1 MSELKVAIGKKIRE
15 LREQRK
21 MTRELL
27 CEDETRLTVRQ
38 LARIGAGDSIPSLLT
53 LEFIAQQL
61 RIEMYQGKYKIL
73 VIFIMKIGNLEALT
87 SSIFWY
93 NKSYANTR
101 K

>member
-1 MSELKVAIGKKIRE
+1 MSELKIAIGKKIRE

-38 LARIGAGDSIPSLLT
+38 LARIEAGDSIPSLLT

-61 RIEMYQGKYKIL
+61 HIEMYQIIK
-73 VIFIMKIGNLEALT
+73 E
-87 SSIFWY
+87 SS
-93 NKSYANTR
+93 K
-101 K
+101 

>member
-38 LARIGAGDSIPSLLT
+38 LARIEAGNSIPSLLT

-61 RIEMYQGKYKIL
+61 HIEMYQIIK
-73 VIFIMKIGNLEALT
+73 EST
-87 SSIFWY
+87 
-93 NKSYANTR
+93 KS
-101 K
+101 

>member
-38 LARIGAGDSIPSLLT
+38 LARIEAGDSIPSLLT

-61 RIEMYQGKYKIL
+61 HIEMYQIIK
-73 VIFIMKIGNLEALT
+73 E
-87 SSIFWY
+87 SI
-93 NKSYANTR
+93 KS
-101 K
+101 

>member
-27 CEDETRLTVRQ
+27 CEDETSLTVRQ
-38 LARIGAGDSIPSLLT
+38 LARIEAGDSIPSLLT

-61 RIEMYQGKYKIL
+61 RIEMYQIIK
-73 VIFIMKIGNLEALT
+73 EST
-87 SSIFWY
+87 
-93 NKSYANTR
+93 KS
-101 K
+101 

>member
-1 MSELKVAIGKKIRE
+1 MSELRIAIGKKIRE

-38 LARIGAGDSIPSLLT
+38 LARIEAGDSIPSLLT

-61 RIEMYQGKYKIL
+61 HIEMYQIIK
-73 VIFIMKIGNLEALT
+73 E
-87 SSIFWY
+87 SS
-93 NKSYANTR
+93 K
-101 K
+101 

>member
-1 MSELKVAIGKKIRE
+1 MSELRIAIGKKIRE

-38 LARIGAGDSIPSLLT
+38 LARIEAGDSIPSLLT

-61 RIEMYQGKYKIL
+61 RIEMYQIIK
-73 VIFIMKIGNLEALT
+73 E
-87 SSIFWY
+87 SI
-93 NKSYANTR
+93 KS
-101 K
+101 

>member
-38 LARIGAGDSIPSLLT
+38 LARIEAGDSIPSLLT

-61 RIEMYQGKYKIL
+61 RIEMYQIL
-73 VIFIMKIGNLEALT
+73 KEST
-87 SSIFWY
+87 
-93 NKSYANTR
+93 KS
-101 K
+101 

>member
-1 MSELKVAIGKKIRE
+1 MSELRIAIGKKIRE

-38 LARIGAGDSIPSLLT
+38 LARIEAGDSIPSLLT

-61 RIEMYQGKYKIL
+61 HIEMYQIIKESTK
-73 VIFIMKIGNLEALT
+73 
-87 SSIFWY
+87 
-93 NKSYANTR
+93 R
-101 K
+101 

>member
-1 MSELKVAIGKKIRE
+1 MSELKVAIWKKIRE

-38 LARIGAGDSIPSLLT
+38 LARIEAGDSIPSLLT

-61 RIEMYQGKYKIL
+61 RIEMYQIIK
-73 VIFIMKIGNLEALT
+73 EST
-87 SSIFWY
+87 
-93 NKSYANTR
+93 KS
-101 K
+101 

>member
-21 MTRELL
+21 MKRELL

-38 LARIGAGDSIPSLLT
+38 LARIEAGDSIPSLLT

-61 RIEMYQGKYKIL
+61 RIEMYQIIK
-73 VIFIMKIGNLEALT
+73 EST
-87 SSIFWY
+87 
-93 NKSYANTR
+93 KS
-101 K
+101 

>member
-38 LARIGAGDSIPSLLT
+38 LARIEAGDSIPSLLT

-61 RIEMYQGKYKIL
+61 HIEMYQIIK
-73 VIFIMKIGNLEALT
+73 EST
-87 SSIFWY
+87 
-93 NKSYANTR
+93 KS
-101 K
+101 

>member
-1 MSELKVAIGKKIRE
+1 MSELRIAIRKKIRE

-38 LARIGAGDSIPSLLT
+38 LARIEAGDSIPSLLT

-61 RIEMYQGKYKIL
+61 RIEMYQIIK
-73 VIFIMKIGNLEALT
+73 E
-87 SSIFWY
+87 SS
-93 NKSYANTR
+93 K
-101 K
+101 

>member
-1 MSELKVAIGKKIRE
+1 MSELKVEIGKKIRE

-38 LARIGAGDSIPSLLT
+38 LARIEAGDSIPSLLT

-61 RIEMYQGKYKIL
+61 RIEMYQIIK
-73 VIFIMKIGNLEALT
+73 EST
-87 SSIFWY
+87 
-93 NKSYANTR
+93 KS
-101 K
+101 

>member
-38 LARIGAGDSIPSLLT
+38 LARIEAGDSIPSLLT

-61 RIEMYQGKYKIL
+61 HIEMYQTIK
-73 VIFIMKIGNLEALT
+73 EST
-87 SSIFWY
+87 
-93 NKSYANTR
+93 KS
-101 K
+101 

>member
-38 LARIGAGDSIPSLLT
+38 LARIEAGDSIPSLLT
-53 LEFIAQQL
+53 LEFIARQL
-61 RIEMYQGKYKIL
+61 RIEMYQIIK
-73 VIFIMKIGNLEALT
+73 EST
-87 SSIFWY
+87 
-93 NKSYANTR
+93 KS
-101 K
+101 

>member
-1 MSELKVAIGKKIRE
+1 MSELRIAIGKKIRE

-38 LARIGAGDSIPSLLT
+38 LARIEAGDSIPSLLT

-61 RIEMYQGKYKIL
+61 RSEMYQIIK
-73 VIFIMKIGNLEALT
+73 EST
-87 SSIFWY
+87 
-93 NKSYANTR
+93 KS
-101 K
+101 

>member
-1 MSELKVAIGKKIRE
+1 MDKCKKCYVRVKDSNWKKIRE

-38 LARIGAGDSIPSLLT
+38 LARIEAGDSIPSLLT

-61 RIEMYQGKYKIL
+61 RIEMYQIIK
-73 VIFIMKIGNLEALT
+73 EST
-87 SSIFWY
+87 
-93 NKSYANTR
+93 KS
-101 K
+101 

>member
-38 LARIGAGDSIPSLLT
+38 LARIEAGDSIPSLLT

-61 RIEMYQGKYKIL
+61 CIEMYQIIK
-73 VIFIMKIGNLEALT
+73 EST
-87 SSIFWY
+87 
-93 NKSYANTR
+93 KS
-101 K
+101 

>member
-1 MSELKVAIGKKIRE
+1 MSELRIAIGKKIRE

-38 LARIGAGDSIPSLLT
+38 LARIEAGDSIPSLLT

-61 RIEMYQGKYKIL
+61 RIEMYQIIK
-73 VIFIMKIGNLEALT
+73 E
-87 SSIFWY
+87 SS
-93 NKSYANTR
+93 K
-101 K
+101 

>member
-1 MSELKVAIGKKIRE
+1 MSELKVALGKKIRE

-38 LARIGAGDSIPSLLT
+38 LARIEAGDSIPSLLT

-61 RIEMYQGKYKIL
+61 RIEMYQIIK
-73 VIFIMKIGNLEALT
+73 EST
-87 SSIFWY
+87 
-93 NKSYANTR
+93 KS
-101 K
+101 

>member
-27 CEDETRLTVRQ
+27 CEDETRLTVSQ
-38 LARIGAGDSIPSLLT
+38 LARIEAGDSIPSLLT

-61 RIEMYQGKYKIL
+61 RIEMYQIIK
-73 VIFIMKIGNLEALT
+73 EST
-87 SSIFWY
+87 
-93 NKSYANTR
+93 KS
-101 K
+101 

>member
-38 LARIGAGDSIPSLLT
+38 LARIEAGDSIPSLLT

-61 RIEMYQGKYKIL
+61 RIDMYQIIK
-73 VIFIMKIGNLEALT
+73 EST
-87 SSIFWY
+87 
-93 NKSYANTR
+93 KS
-101 K
+101 

>member
-38 LARIGAGDSIPSLLT
+38 LARIEAGDSIPSLLT
-53 LEFIAQQL
+53 LEFIAQQV
-61 RIEMYQGKYKIL
+61 RIEMYQIIK
-73 VIFIMKIGNLEALT
+73 EST
-87 SSIFWY
+87 
-93 NKSYANTR
+93 KS
-101 K
+101 

>member
-1 MSELKVAIGKKIRE
+1 MSELRIAIGKKIRE

-38 LARIGAGDSIPSLLT
+38 LARIEAGNSIPSLLT

-61 RIEMYQGKYKIL
+61 HIEMYQIIK
-73 VIFIMKIGNLEALT
+73 E
-87 SSIFWY
+87 SI
-93 NKSYANTR
+93 KS
-101 K
+101 

>member
-1 MSELKVAIGKKIRE
+1 MSELRIAIGKKIRE

-38 LARIGAGDSIPSLLT
+38 LARIEAGDSIPSLLT

-61 RIEMYQGKYKIL
+61 HIEMYQIIK
-73 VIFIMKIGNLEALT
+73 E
-87 SSIFWY
+87 SI
-93 NKSYANTR
+93 KS
-101 K
+101 

>member
-27 CEDETRLTVRQ
+27 CEDETRLTVKQ
-38 LARIGAGDSIPSLLT
+38 LARIEAGNSIPSLLT

-61 RIEMYQGKYKIL
+61 HIEMYQIIK
-73 VIFIMKIGNLEALT
+73 EST
-87 SSIFWY
+87 
-93 NKSYANTR
+93 KS
-101 K
+101 

>member
-38 LARIGAGDSIPSLLT
+38 LARIEAGDSIPSLLT
-53 LEFIAQQL
+53 LEYIAQQL
-61 RIEMYQGKYKIL
+61 RIEMYQIIK
-73 VIFIMKIGNLEALT
+73 EST
-87 SSIFWY
+87 
-93 NKSYANTR
+93 KS
-101 K
+101 

>member
-1 MSELKVAIGKKIRE
+1 MSELRIAIGKKIRE

-38 LARIGAGDSIPSLLT
+38 LARIEAGDSLPSLLT

-61 RIEMYQGKYKIL
+61 HIEMYQIIK
-73 VIFIMKIGNLEALT
+73 E
-87 SSIFWY
+87 SI
-93 NKSYANTR
+93 KS
-101 K
+101 

>member
-27 CEDETRLTVRQ
+27 CEDETRLIVRQ
-38 LARIGAGDSIPSLLT
+38 LARIEAGDSIPSLLT

-61 RIEMYQGKYKIL
+61 RIEMYQIIK
-73 VIFIMKIGNLEALT
+73 EST
-87 SSIFWY
+87 
-93 NKSYANTR
+93 KS
-101 K
+101 

>member
-38 LARIGAGDSIPSLLT
+38 LARIEAGDSIPSLLA
-53 LEFIAQQL
+53 LEL
-61 RIEMYQGKYKIL
+61 HIEMYQIIK
-73 VIFIMKIGNLEALT
+73 EST
-87 SSIFWY
+87 
-93 NKSYANTR
+93 KS
-101 K
+101 

>member
-38 LARIGAGDSIPSLLT
+38 LARIEAGDSIPSLLT

-61 RIEMYQGKYKIL
+61 RIEMYQIIK
-73 VIFIMKIGNLEALT
+73 E
-87 SSIFWY
+87 SS
-93 NKSYANTR
+93 KL
-101 K
+101 

>member
-38 LARIGAGDSIPSLLT
+38 LARIEAGNSIPSLLT

-61 RIEMYQGKYKIL
+61 RIEMYQIIK
-73 VIFIMKIGNLEALT
+73 EST
-87 SSIFWY
+87 
-93 NKSYANTR
+93 KS
-101 K
+101 

>member
-38 LARIGAGDSIPSLLT
+38 LARIEAGDSIPSLLT

-61 RIEMYQGKYKIL
+61 HIEMYQIIK
-73 VIFIMKIGNLEALT
+73 E
-87 SSIFWY
+87 SI
-93 NKSYANTR
+93 KP
-101 K
+101 

>member
-1 MSELKVAIGKKIRE
+1 MSELKIAIGKKIRE

-38 LARIGAGDSIPSLLT
+38 LARIEAGDSIPSLLT

-61 RIEMYQGKYKIL
+61 HIEMYQIIK
-73 VIFIMKIGNLEALT
+73 EST
-87 SSIFWY
+87 
-93 NKSYANTR
+93 KS
-101 K
+101 

>member
-1 MSELKVAIGKKIRE
+1 MESAMSELKVAIGKKIRE

-38 LARIGAGDSIPSLLT
+38 LARIEAGDSIPSLLT

-61 RIEMYQGKYKIL
+61 HIEMYQIIK
-73 VIFIMKIGNLEALT
+73 EST
-87 SSIFWY
+87 
-93 NKSYANTR
+93 KS
-101 K
+101 